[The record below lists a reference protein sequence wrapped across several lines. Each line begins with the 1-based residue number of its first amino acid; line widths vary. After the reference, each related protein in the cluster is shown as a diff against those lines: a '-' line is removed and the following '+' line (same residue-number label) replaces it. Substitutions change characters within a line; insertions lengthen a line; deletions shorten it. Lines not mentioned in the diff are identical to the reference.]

1 MKKIIGIVVLLLL
14 CIAGTAFAAGVP
26 MVQTTGTIVKVEDD
40 KATIKANEP
49 GKDVALYI
57 GRAPYFIDK
66 QSGKRLGMEDVK
78 AGLQVTAF
86 YAPKLTKSIPPLGVA
101 SLMVLGPGDDRMAYV
116 RVSRAVPADN
126 KSVLLYYDEAAVRIT
141 DNVLANCND
150 IRLGDQLLVW
160 INASYTLQEGTK
172 EGAVEKALMLNRTL

>member
-1 MKKIIGIVVLLLL
+1 
-14 CIAGTAFAAGVP
+14 
-26 MVQTTGTIVKVEDD
+26 
-40 KATIKANEP
+40 
-49 GKDVALYI
+49 
-57 GRAPYFIDK
+57 
-66 QSGKRLGMEDVK
+66 MEDVK
-78 AGLQVTAF
+78 AGQQVTAF

-126 KSVLLYYDEAAVRIT
+126 KSVLLYYDDAAVRVTENI
-141 DNVLANCND
+141 LANCND